1 MPTYKKMLEINKTLI
16 KGQTIPIID
25 FNNIF
30 RIPKEGLKG
39 QTPQPKGC

>member
-30 RIPKEGLKG
+30 RISKEGLKG
-39 QTPQPKGC
+39 QTPQPKGY